1 MTDVHRLPIWLGE
14 VIRKLCASW
23 NTRVVAT
30 QPRSQGFS
38 LKMWVEREKT
48 LKYGPMMWEL
58 KQRYDGYR
66 VEQYKVI
73 IDVLGGYS

>member
-1 MTDVHRLPIWLGE
+1 MCELE
-14 VIRKLCASW
+14 YY
-23 NTRVVAT
+23 RVVAA
-30 QPRSQGFS
+30 QPRPQGFS
-38 LKMWVEREKT
+38 LKMWVGREKT
-48 LKYGPMMWEL
+48 LKYGPMMWEV